1 MRTSSIIASILAL
14 GTTQITAQFLNASAP
29 FNLIVLSD
37 NSTINGSALTA
48 CHEGAAIEGLC
59 LGGILSEPTDVE
71 YETYTFNIS
80 SYPVDV
86 EPSIGFPGYLVWE
99 LEGGNFN
106 LSTPVT
112 LEFNPTSNIAL
123 PMFTP
128 SEYGTSLAFDVNDL
142 LNVQGSDGY
151 LPTIGTTVAYYRWYI
166 CETDGGYLYTTLA
179 WVVGAGEPENPTC
192 SKVDVKRVFI

>member
-1 MRTSSIIASILAL
+1 MRPSSIIASILAL

-59 LGGILSEPTDVE
+59 LGGILSKPTDIS

-80 SYPVDV
+80 SSPVDV
-86 EPSIGFPGYLVWE
+86 EPSIGFSGYLVWE
-99 LEGGNFN
+99 LQGVNFN
-106 LSTPVT
+106 LSSPLT
-112 LEFNPTSNIAL
+112 LSFNPTSNIAL
-123 PMFTP
+123 PLFEPTA
-128 SEYGTSLAFDVNDL
+128 YGTSLAFDVNDL
-142 LNVQGSDGY
+142 LNIQGSDGY
-151 LPTIGTTVAYYRWYI
+151 LPTSGTTVAYYRWYI

-179 WVVGAGEPENPTC
+179 WAVGAGKPENPTC
-192 SKVDVKRVFI
+192 SKVHVKRVFV